1 MNITTEEIFIEREF
15 TWHIICAA
23 NSNNSETQ
31 VIRLCRLSK
40 TRAWICILIDQ
51 AHPKQN
57 HHKLFLENTFR
68 WTPGHETQVNI

>member
-1 MNITTEEIFIEREF
+1 MIPFFTFGQRKFTDVRQLIMKLYTPDDMNITTEEIFIEREF

-40 TRAWICILIDQ
+40 TRA
-51 AHPKQN
+51 
-57 HHKLFLENTFR
+57 
-68 WTPGHETQVNI
+68 